1 MKNVDFGEKEPIINK
16 VEIPENED
24 MTILDA
30 LAILNEESQ
39 GRQIDDAF
47 REENAAALQKIKDN
61 FPVDDMQACMMAV
74 ILEEE
79 ECNTKEIAEHFSL
92 SNIQLMK
99 EIGRLREMVFQ
110 GILASRGKNV
120 FRPTS
125 FFLKAAMENQ
135 PMERP
140 KMDNLTYEEFFKR
153 LALIFKQQSNSRVE
167 EEVNIMYQAIDQLID
182 LNPQLQ
188 LARQVAQY
196 ELEDRE
202 KAILLFACTEGSFFN
217 NWYVNCHEL
226 EELWRCQPFTFQICM
241 QKLQSGESD
250 LILLDLI
257 GPTFMQGMA
266 NFNVI
271 TLTPKAK
278 KELLSDTGLNFEE
291 DKERFSRWLTSYQ
304 NIDRKEL
311 YYNPVET
318 ASVYTLTQL
327 LQPERF
333 KDIRQRMKDH
343 GLNSSFCILFY
354 GDPGTGKTET
364 ALQLARTT
372 GRDIYQINANDFQD
386 KFVGESERKIKEI
399 FRLYNEMAE
408 KLDVEPIFLLNECDA
423 VLGKRR
429 EVRNSVDQHDVN
441 ISNII
446 LQEMEK
452 INGIILATTN
462 LTKNL
467 DPAMDRRFLY
477 KVKFTKPSLNV
488 KKKIW
493 MSMLPGL
500 KEEDA
505 AQLAADYD
513 FSPGQIMNCCR
524 KHVVQN
530 VLFNSPLDYEHMK
543 TYCSSEVLE
552 RGQTRNKIGF

>member
-1 MKNVDFGEKEPIINK
+1 MKNVDFGETEPTINK
-16 VEIPENED
+16 VEIPENKD

-30 LAILNEESQ
+30 LAILNEKSQ

-99 EIGRLREMVFQ
+99 EIGRLREMVVR

-182 LNPQLQ
+182 MNPQLE

-202 KAILLFACTEGSFFN
+202 KAILLYACTEGSFFN

-257 GPTFMQGMA
+257 GPTFMEGMA

-291 DKERFSRWLTSYQ
+291 DKERFSRWLTSYR

-543 TYCSSEVLE
+543 TYCSNEVLE

>member
-364 ALQLARTT
+364 ALQLARAT

-399 FRLYNEMAE
+399 FTRYNEMAE
-408 KLDVEPIFLLNECDA
+408 KMEVEPIFLLNECDA

>member
-99 EIGRLREMVFQ
+99 EIGRLREMVGQ
-110 GILASRGKNV
+110 GILLNIGRNV
-120 FRPTS
+120 FRPSS
-125 FFLKAAMENQ
+125 FFLKAAIENHSI
-135 PMERP
+135 ELP

-153 LALIFKQQSNSRVE
+153 LALIFKQQRNSRTE
-167 EEVNIMYQAIDQLID
+167 EEVDIMYRAIDQLINM
-182 LNPQLQ
+182 NPQLELTRQ
-188 LARQVAQY
+188 LAEY
-196 ELEDRE
+196 ELEDKE
-202 KAILLFACTEGSFFN
+202 KTILLYACTEGAYFN
-217 NWYVNCHEL
+217 SWYVNCREL

-250 LILLDLI
+250 LIRLDLI
-257 GPTFMQGMA
+257 GPTFMEGMA

-278 KELLSDTGLNFEE
+278 KELLSDTGLNFEK

-372 GRDIYQINANDFQD
+372 GRDIYQINANDYQD

-429 EVRNSVDQHDVN
+429 EVRHSVDQHDVN

-543 TYCSSEVLE
+543 TYCSNEVLE

>member
-1 MKNVDFGEKEPIINK
+1 MKNVDFGETKPTINK
-16 VEIPENED
+16 VEIPENKD

-30 LAILNEESQ
+30 LAILNEKSQ

-99 EIGRLREMVFQ
+99 EIGRLREMVVR

-182 LNPQLQ
+182 MNPQLE

-202 KAILLFACTEGSFFN
+202 KAILLYACTEGSFFN

-257 GPTFMQGMA
+257 GPTFMEGMA

-543 TYCSSEVLE
+543 TYCSNEVLE

>member
-1 MKNVDFGEKEPIINK
+1 MGSNEILKSMVVFPDSLHTWIIGDGYFNNSKYDVYYLGDATEAGYYMGTDIGYLRFLFYFG
-16 VEIPENED
+16 
-24 MTILDA
+24 TIGL
-30 LAILNEESQ
+30 
-39 GRQIDDAF
+39 F
-47 REENAAALQKIKDN
+47 
-61 FPVDDMQACMMAV
+61 CMMAV

-99 EIGRLREMVFQ
+99 EIGRLREMVVR

-182 LNPQLQ
+182 MNPQLE

-202 KAILLFACTEGSFFN
+202 KAILLYACTEGSFFN

-257 GPTFMQGMA
+257 GPTFMEGMA

-543 TYCSSEVLE
+543 TYCSNEVLE

>member
-16 VEIPENED
+16 VEIPENKD

-30 LAILNEESQ
+30 LAILNEKSQ

-99 EIGRLREMVFQ
+99 EIGRLREMVVQ

-182 LNPQLQ
+182 MNPQLE

-202 KAILLFACTEGSFFN
+202 KAILLYACTEGSFFN

-257 GPTFMQGMA
+257 GPTFMEGMA

-543 TYCSSEVLE
+543 TYCSNEVLE

>member
-16 VEIPENED
+16 VEIPENKD

-30 LAILNEESQ
+30 LAILNEKSQ

-99 EIGRLREMVFQ
+99 EIGRLREMVVK

-182 LNPQLQ
+182 MNPQLE

-202 KAILLFACTEGSFFN
+202 KAILLYACTEGSFFN

-257 GPTFMQGMA
+257 GPTFMEGMA

-543 TYCSSEVLE
+543 TYCSNEVLE
-552 RGQTRNKIGF
+552 RGQQRNKIGF

>member
-30 LAILNEESQ
+30 LAILNEKSQ

-99 EIGRLREMVFQ
+99 EIGRLREMVVR

-182 LNPQLQ
+182 MNPQLE

-202 KAILLFACTEGSFFN
+202 KAILLYACTEGSFFN

-257 GPTFMQGMA
+257 GPTFMEGMA

-543 TYCSSEVLE
+543 TYCSNEVLE
-552 RGQTRNKIGF
+552 RGQQRNKIGF

>member
-16 VEIPENED
+16 VEIPENKD

-30 LAILNEESQ
+30 LAILNEKSQ

-99 EIGRLREMVFQ
+99 EIGRLREMVVR

-182 LNPQLQ
+182 MNPQLE

-202 KAILLFACTEGSFFN
+202 KAILLYACTEGSFFN

-257 GPTFMQGMA
+257 GPTFMEGMA

-543 TYCSSEVLE
+543 TYCSNEVLE

>member
-47 REENAAALQKIKDN
+47 KEENAAALQKIKDN

-99 EIGRLREMVFQ
+99 EIGRLREMVVR

-182 LNPQLQ
+182 MNPQLE

-202 KAILLFACTEGSFFN
+202 KAILLYACTEGSFFN

-257 GPTFMQGMA
+257 GPTFMEGMA

-543 TYCSSEVLE
+543 TYCSNEVLE

>member
-1 MKNVDFGEKEPIINK
+1 MKNVDFGETEPTINK
-16 VEIPENED
+16 VEIPENKD

-30 LAILNEESQ
+30 LAILNEKSQ

-99 EIGRLREMVFQ
+99 EIGRLREMVVR

-182 LNPQLQ
+182 MNPQLE

-202 KAILLFACTEGSFFN
+202 KAILLYACTEGSFFN

-257 GPTFMQGMA
+257 GPTFMEGMA

-543 TYCSSEVLE
+543 TYCSNEVLE

>member
-30 LAILNEESQ
+30 LAILNEKSQ

-99 EIGRLREMVFQ
+99 EIGRLREMVVR

-182 LNPQLQ
+182 MNPQLE

-202 KAILLFACTEGSFFN
+202 KAILLYACTEGSFFN

-257 GPTFMQGMA
+257 GPTFMEGMA

-543 TYCSSEVLE
+543 TYCSNEVLE